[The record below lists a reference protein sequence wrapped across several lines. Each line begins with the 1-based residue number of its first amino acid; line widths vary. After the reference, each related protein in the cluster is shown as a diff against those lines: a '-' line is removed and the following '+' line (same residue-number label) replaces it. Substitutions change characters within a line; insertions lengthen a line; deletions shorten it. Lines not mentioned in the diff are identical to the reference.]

1 MTKNET
7 GALQNIIRGDEL
19 HAANS
24 GRSGSNARVGSAQS
38 ETIMKQAVL
47 LLTIILA
54 GATLANGKSTKLVTS
69 WKNPEFSGPAFHR
82 ILVLGMTAKPGVRAD
97 FEDALSK
104 LVGRNGIEAVPGN
117 TILLR
122 PEDTKLDLSY
132 LKTQVGEFKID
143 AVIVSRLIKVDKSV
157 TYIPGQPHMPYP
169 YYGSFYG
176 YYGAVYPVVYS
187 PDYLREDTT
196 VRVETNVYA
205 VTSGEGQLVW
215 TGVSDTFNPSSADKV
230 IDGLSKLIVKELEKQ
245 AII

>member
-1 MTKNET
+1 MKKQFLVLVLTLT
-7 GALQNIIRGDEL
+7 
-19 HAANS
+19 AA
-24 GRSGSNARVGSAQS
+24 
-38 ETIMKQAVL
+38 
-47 LLTIILA
+47 ILA
-54 GATLANGKSTKLVTS
+54 DGKSTKLVTS
-69 WKNPEFSGPAFHR
+69 WKNPEYSGPAFHR
-82 ILVLGMTAKPGVRAD
+82 ILVLGMSAKPGVRAD

-104 LVGRNGIEAVPGN
+104 LVTRDGVEAVPGN

-122 PEDTKLDLSY
+122 PEGSELDINY
-132 LKTQVGEFKID
+132 LKSQVKEFRID
-143 AVIVSRLIKVDKSV
+143 AVIVSRLVKVDKSI
-157 TYIPGQPHMPYP
+157 TYVPGQPYMPYP

-230 IDGLSKLIVKELEKQ
+230 IDALSKLIVKELQKE

>member
-1 MTKNET
+1 
-7 GALQNIIRGDEL
+7 
-19 HAANS
+19 
-24 GRSGSNARVGSAQS
+24 
-38 ETIMKQAVL
+38 MKKQFLVL
-47 LLTIILA
+47 VLTLTA
-54 GATLANGKSTKLVTS
+54 ATLADGKSTKLVTS
-69 WKNPEFSGPAFHR
+69 WKNPEYSGPAFHR
-82 ILVLGMTAKPGVRAD
+82 ILVLGMSAKPGVRAD

-104 LVGRNGIEAVPGN
+104 LVKRDGVEAVPGN

-122 PEDTKLDLSY
+122 PEGSKLDMNY
-132 LKTQVGEFKID
+132 LKSQVKEFRID
-143 AVIVSRLIKVDKSV
+143 SVIVSRLVKVDKSI
-157 TYIPGQPHMPYP
+157 TYVPGQPYMPYP

-230 IDGLSKLIVKELEKQ
+230 IDALSKLIVKELQKE

>member
-1 MTKNET
+1 MKKQFLVLVLTLT
-7 GALQNIIRGDEL
+7 
-19 HAANS
+19 AA
-24 GRSGSNARVGSAQS
+24 
-38 ETIMKQAVL
+38 
-47 LLTIILA
+47 ILA
-54 GATLANGKSTKLVTS
+54 DGKSTKLVTS
-69 WKNPEFSGPAFHR
+69 WKTPEYSGPAFHR
-82 ILVLGMTAKPGVRAD
+82 ILVLGMSAKPGVRAD

-104 LVGRNGIEAVPGN
+104 LVTRDGVEAVPGN

-122 PEDTKLDLSY
+122 PEGSELDINY
-132 LKTQVGEFKID
+132 LKSQVKEFRID
-143 AVIVSRLIKVDKSV
+143 AVIVSRLVKVDKSI
-157 TYIPGQPHMPYP
+157 TYVPGQPYMPYP

-230 IDGLSKLIVKELEKQ
+230 IDALSKLIVKELQKE

>member
-1 MTKNET
+1 MT
-7 GALQNIIRGDEL
+7 A
-19 HAANS
+19 
-24 GRSGSNARVGSAQS
+24 
-38 ETIMKQAVL
+38 
-47 LLTIILA
+47 
-54 GATLANGKSTKLVTS
+54 ATLADGKSTKLVTS
-69 WKNPEFSGPAFHR
+69 WKNPEYSGPAFHR
-82 ILVLGMTAKPGVRAD
+82 ILVLGMSAKPGVRAD

-104 LVGRNGIEAVPGN
+104 LVTRDGVEAVPGN

-122 PEDTKLDLSY
+122 PEGSKLDINY
-132 LKTQVGEFKID
+132 LKSQVKEFRID
-143 AVIVSRLIKVDKSV
+143 AVIVSRLVKVDKSI
-157 TYIPGQPHMPYP
+157 TYVPGQPYMPYP

-215 TGVSDTFNPSSADKV
+215 TGVSDTFNPRSADKV
-230 IDGLSKLIVKELEKQ
+230 IDALSKLIVKELQKE

>member
-1 MTKNET
+1 MN
-7 GALQNIIRGDEL
+7 
-19 HAANS
+19 
-24 GRSGSNARVGSAQS
+24 
-38 ETIMKQAVL
+38 KQFLVL
-47 LLTIILA
+47 VLTLTA
-54 GATLANGKSTKLVTS
+54 ATLADGKSTKLVTS
-69 WKNPEFSGPAFHR
+69 WKNPEYSGPAFHR
-82 ILVLGMTAKPGVRAD
+82 ILVLGMSAKPGVRAD

-104 LVGRNGIEAVPGN
+104 LVTGDGVEAVPGN

-122 PEDTKLDLSY
+122 PEGSKLDINY
-132 LKTQVGEFKID
+132 LKTQVKEFRID
-143 AVIVSRLIKVDKSV
+143 AVIVSRLVKVNKSI
-157 TYIPGQPHMPYP
+157 TYVPGQPYMPYP
-169 YYGSFYG
+169 NYGSFYG

-230 IDGLSKLIVKELEKQ
+230 IDALSKLIVKELQKE

>member
-1 MTKNET
+1 MKKQFLVLVLT
-7 GALQNIIRGDEL
+7 L
-19 HAANS
+19 AA
-24 GRSGSNARVGSAQS
+24 
-38 ETIMKQAVL
+38 
-47 LLTIILA
+47 
-54 GATLANGKSTKLVTS
+54 ATLADGKSTKLVTS
-69 WKNPEFSGPAFHR
+69 WKNPEYSGPAFHR
-82 ILVLGMTAKPGVRAD
+82 ILVLGMSAKPGVRAD

-104 LVGRNGIEAVPGN
+104 LVTRDGVEAVPGN

-122 PEDTKLDLSY
+122 PEGSKLDINY
-132 LKTQVGEFKID
+132 LKSQVKEFRID
-143 AVIVSRLIKVDKSV
+143 AVIVSRLVKVDKSI
-157 TYIPGQPHMPYP
+157 TYVPGQPYMPYP

-230 IDGLSKLIVKELEKQ
+230 IDALSKLIVKELQKE